1 MRVPVRKIEP
11 NGALCEWIDTSK
23 KLGGGGR
30 STSPIHAITMVLL
43 ARAGSDR
50 RQRT

>member
-30 STSPIHAITMVLL
+30 ST
-43 ARAGSDR
+43 
-50 RQRT
+50 RQSTRSR